1 MYFLTSRQSG
11 ELDEISS
18 KRFNISGRTLMGNAG
33 NKIAEI
39 LKKNYPDIHT
49 YKILIVCGKGN
60 NGGDG
65 FATGVELKEFYPTI
79 NSIFPADKLT
89 TDSQYYY
96 KNCEALS
103 IPIHSW
109 FHPPKMGEKFD
120 LIIDAL
126 LGVGIKGVV
135 RSPIKEW
142 IIWMNEQNAKIISVD
157 IPSGLNS
164 DTGAVEGVAVKA
176 SETITMGFKKTGI
189 QFQLGP
195 EYCGKVTVADIGFP
209 ILKTPLSGIRW
220 EHYNSN
226 EPVNLL
232 IPPPKDSYKHKRG
245 NVLVIA
251 GSKGMTG
258 ASMLCGM
265 GALNSGAGLIK
276 ICIPESLNISIE
288 SNFIEGMSV
297 PCADEGRGFLTE
309 TNFNQIRLE
318 IDKCDVVVLG
328 PGLGRNKST
337 IKLINL
343 ILNYKTKPMIVDAD
357 ALQSIE
363 NTPALIS
370 NSSQLVLTP
379 HLSEFS
385 RLTSVSISTLISDFI
400 SVIEDFMSQF
410 KGILV
415 LKTVPVCVVKNRV
428 GSINISGNQGLA
440 TAGTGDVLAGCIG
453 GLISQGIPLFEAAK
467 LGVFVHG
474 KSADFILDQTGF
486 RGMTAMRVL
495 EGIPGVIKSY
505 EFK

>member
-33 NKIAEI
+33 IKIAEI

-65 FATGVELKEFYPTI
+65 FATGVALKEYYPVI
-79 NSIFPADKLT
+79 NSIFSEDKLT
-89 TDSQYYY
+89 TDSQYFY
-96 KNCEALS
+96 KYCEALS

-109 FHPPKMGEKFD
+109 FHPPKRGEKYD

-135 RSPIKEW
+135 RSPVKEW
-142 IIWMNEQNAKIISVD
+142 ILWMNEQNTKIISVD
-157 IPSGLNS
+157 IPSGVNS
-164 DTGAVEGVAVKA
+164 DTGVVEGDAVKA
-176 SETITMGFKKTGI
+176 SETITMGFKKTGT

-195 EYCGKVTVADIGFP
+195 KYCSKVTVADIGFP
-209 ILKTPLSGIRW
+209 TIKTPLSGIRW

-226 EPVNLL
+226 EPENLL
-232 IPPPKDSYKHKRG
+232 VPPPIDSYKHKQG
-245 NVLVIA
+245 KVLVIA

-258 ASMLCGM
+258 ASILCGM

-276 ICIPESLNISIE
+276 ICIPESLNMSIE

-297 PCADEGRGFLTE
+297 PCADDGKGCLTE
-309 TNFNQIRLE
+309 TNFDQIRGE

-328 PGLGRNKST
+328 PGLGRKKST
-337 IKLINL
+337 EKLVNL
-343 ILNYKTKPMIVDAD
+343 ILNDNSKPMIVDAD
-357 ALQSIE
+357 ALLSIE
-363 NTPALIS
+363 NTPAIIS

-385 RLTSVSISTLISDFI
+385 RLTSVSISTLTSDLL
-400 SVIEDFMSQF
+400 SVVEKFMTQF

-415 LKTVPVCVVKNRV
+415 LKTVPVSVVKNRV

-453 GLISQGIPLFEAAK
+453 GFISQGIPLFEATK

-474 KSADFILDQTGF
+474 KSADSILNQTGY
-486 RGMTAMRVL
+486 RGMTAMKVL
-495 EGIPGVIKSY
+495 EGIPEVIKSY